1 MSKEK
6 EYVKIHVKVERE
18 LYEKIWDITR
28 REYIVPIK
36 KFHIIL
42 NKILRLG
49 IERYEEEEDRGG
61 SQH

>member
-49 IERYEEEEDRGG
+49 IERYEGKV
-61 SQH
+61 